1 MSFLNKWGGEMDNER
16 LEKYINLEQEI
27 SNINIRKGSP
37 ATRKIYKR
45 FLLKFI
51 RILLENNIEISS
63 IKSIKNEHLKQYAD
77 IEITKGRSIEMVIKE
92 LRGVYFYWDYINRN
106 TASFRRKNLVDI
118 RILEK
123 NLRGWHK

>member
-1 MSFLNKWGGEMDNER
+1 MDNER

>member
-1 MSFLNKWGGEMDNER
+1 MEDKK
-16 LEKYINLEQEI
+16 LEKYIKFEQEI

-45 FLLKFI
+45 FILKFI

-63 IKSIKNEHLKQYAD
+63 ISNIKNEHLKQYAD
-77 IEITKGRSIEMVIKE
+77 IEIAKNRTIDMIIKE

-106 TASFRRKNLVDI
+106 TASFRRKALVDI

>member
-1 MSFLNKWGGEMDNER
+1 MEDKK
-16 LEKYINLEQEI
+16 LEKYIKLEQEI

-45 FLLKFI
+45 FILKFI
-51 RILLENNIEISS
+51 RILLENDMEISS
-63 IKSIKNEHLKQYAD
+63 ITSIKNEHLKQYAD
-77 IEITKGRSIEMVIKE
+77 IEITKGRSIDMVIKE

-106 TASFRRKNLVDI
+106 TASFRRKALVDI